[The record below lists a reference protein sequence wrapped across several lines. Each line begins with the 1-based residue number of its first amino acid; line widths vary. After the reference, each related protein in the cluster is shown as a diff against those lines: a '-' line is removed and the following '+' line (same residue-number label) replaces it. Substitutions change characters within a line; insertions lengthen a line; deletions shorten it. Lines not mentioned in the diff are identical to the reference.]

1 MPDIDDILDMYV
13 SMKGGKKKRRR
24 GGQPEDLRRPPE
36 PEFGSL
42 QEQQAY
48 QQTIGRENA
57 AIKRSAKHIT
67 TQPLFVQRS
76 FALSKKP
83 LSASGLT
90 DVKEISKPPE

>member
-13 SMKGGKKKRRR
+13 TMKGGKKKRRG
-24 GGQPEDLRRPPE
+24 GGQPDHLRPPD

-42 QEQQAY
+42 QERQAY

-57 AIKRSAKHIT
+57 AIKRGAKHIT

-90 DVKEISKPPE
+90 DVKKISKPPE